1 MQAALNAAHPVGMD
15 HRMKTR
21 REKSPGLSGGAGVV
35 GGDALPEAAFSLA
48 SVMQQLHGQLTG
60 LN

>member
-1 MQAALNAAHPVGMD
+1 MQAAVKAAQPVGMD

-21 REKSPGLSGGAGVV
+21 REKIPGFSGESGVV
-35 GGDALPEAAFSLA
+35 GGDAPPEAAFSLA
-48 SVMQQLHGQLTG
+48 SVMQQLHGKLTG